1 MSVLTRF
8 SAAVAII
15 GFLCLAV
22 AAQEQAPAQPAAD
35 APPAGAAATV
45 NGQTIAE
52 TAVQRGL
59 KGIPPEMQSR
69 ARTDI
74 LNHLIDQA
82 LLDQYL
88 LQLKI
93 EVPQKDV
100 DARVQ
105 ELRDEIKKSGKTI
118 EKMLQE
124 LNLTEEEL
132 RKQLTSELRWE
143 KFTDQQVTEQTLRTY
158 FEKHPDMFDG
168 TTVHA
173 RHILVSAA
181 PSDATAREQAMAKLT
196 GFKQQIEADA
206 DKELAKLP
214 ADAPTDARDKARARV
229 IENAFAEIAK
239 KESSCPS
246 NKQGGDIGWFPRTG
260 SMVEP
265 FAKAAFALKPY
276 EMNSIATQFGCHLIL
291 VTDRRPGKETK
302 FDDVKD
308 VVKEVYCER
317 MAEAY
322 SAQLRAKAQ
331 IVINPAPK

>member
-1 MSVLTRF
+1 VL
-8 SAAVAII
+8 AII
-15 GFLCLAV
+15 GCFGALA
-22 AAQEQAPAQPAAD
+22 AAQEQAVTQASAETTAT
-35 APPAGAAATV
+35 GIAATV
-45 NGQTIAE
+45 NGQTITE

-59 KGIPPEMQSR
+59 KGITPEMQSR
-69 ARTDI
+69 ARADI
-74 LNHLIDQA
+74 VNHLVDQA

-88 LQLKI
+88 VQLKI

-100 DARVQ
+100 DTRVQ
-105 ELRDEIKKSGKTI
+105 ELKDEIKKSGKTI

-124 LNLTEEEL
+124 LSLTEEEL
-132 RKQLTSELRWE
+132 KTQLTSELRWE
-143 KFTDQQVTEQTLRTY
+143 KFTDQQVTDQALHTW

-181 PSDATAREQAMAKLT
+181 PGDAAAKEQAAEKLT
-196 GFKQQIEADA
+196 QFRKQIQEEV
-206 DKELAKLP
+206 DKELAKLS
-214 ADAPTDARDKARARV
+214 ADATSQAREKAQAQV
-229 IENAFAEIAK
+229 TEKTFAEIAK

-246 NKQGGDIGWFPRTG
+246 SKQGGDIGWFPRTG

-276 EMNSIATQFGCHLIL
+276 EMSTPVSTQFGCHLIL
-291 VTDRRPGKETK
+291 VTERRPGKETK

-322 SAQLRAKAQ
+322 CRQLREKAQ
-331 IVINPAPK
+331 IVINPPPK